1 VEALL
6 VRPGRLIRLEGAAGF
21 VLALILYERQHGG
34 WLLFIVL
41 ILAPDLAMLGYLAG
55 TRIGA
60 ACYNAVHTLVL
71 PAALAGYGVLAAHP
85 LAVWLSLIWFAH
97 IAGDRLLG
105 YGLKYPEGFKD
116 THLQRL

>member
-1 VEALL
+1 M
-6 VRPGRLIRLEGAAGF
+6 RPGRLIRLEGAAGL
-21 VLALILYERQHGG
+21 VLAMILYERQHGA

-55 TRIGA
+55 TRVGA

-71 PAALAGYGVLAAHP
+71 PAALAGYGVLTAHP
-85 LAVWLSLIWFAH
+85 LTVRLSLIWFAH

-105 YGLKYPEGFKD
+105 FGLKYPERFQD